1 MAQATPAATAQ
12 DAGAVRLV
20 LFGMPDAGK
29 SSLLGALAQAAQ
41 TPEHVLN
48 GRLVDEGH
56 GLVELQRRLY
66 EDRPRETLEEVAP
79 FPVRLEPFPPRG
91 DAAAPEPVEAVLFDC
106 DGRVANDL
114 LTRKGALEG
123 ARPRGELARAVLQ
136 ADTLVLVVDAS
147 SEPAILQRDFSQF
160 ALFLRLL
167 EQGRGQRAEVGGLP
181 VYLVLTKC
189 DLLAHKDDTAAG
201 WMDRI
206 EERKRQVDRGFQE
219 FLAKQAEREHMPF
232 GKIELHLW
240 ATAVK
245 RPALAD
251 APAKPREPYG
261 VAELFRQCL
270 ASGVAYRQHRRRA
283 ESHLKWTVGLV
294 GSVVGVMVLLAAF
307 FFVRQPDPEA
317 ARLAAEVA
325 ALKEQAD
332 RQAEKRLRGP
342 LEGPIKKLQEIQ
354 ASKYFPELPEDLQN
368 YVVVSL
374 DELKAYRNYA
384 ARVRQAGQDVSALH
398 LTKDPAKLKAEFGEV
413 PPLREQDLE
422 RVKAELQKLAPPPAY
437 QAAWAQTEAAR
448 NRREWLKQVSALDAA
463 VRETLTGYEDLWRSL
478 GKFEVLRKTKGVS
491 FEDVIAAAEKLA
503 GQARKLPQPGKDDRR
518 VLADGVTYAQVFRVP
533 RVREAYERWHDSPGK
548 KEVERLAGK
557 KGD

>member
-41 TPEHVLN
+41 TQEHLLN

-66 EDRPRETLEEVAP
+66 EDRPRGTLDEVAP

-114 LTRKGALEG
+114 MTRQGALEG
-123 ARPRGELARAVLQ
+123 ARPRGELARAILR

-189 DLLAHKDDTAAG
+189 DLLAHKDDTAAA
-201 WMDRI
+201 WIDRI

-251 APAKPREPYG
+251 VPAKPREPYG

-270 ASGVAYRQHRRRA
+270 ASGVAYRQHRQKA
-283 ESHLKWTVGLV
+283 ASHLKWTVGLV
-294 GSVVGVMVLLAAF
+294 GSVVGVMALLAAF
-307 FFVRQPDPEA
+307 FFVSQPNPEA
-317 ARLAAEVA
+317 SRLAAEVA

-332 RQAEKRLRGP
+332 RQGDKRLRGP
-342 LEGPIKKLQEIQ
+342 LEGPIKKLQEIR

-374 DELKAYRNYA
+374 DELEAYQKYA
-384 ARVRQAGQDVSALH
+384 ARVRETGEDVRALR
-398 LTKDPAKLKAEFGEV
+398 LTADPAKLKAEFGEM
-413 PPLREQDLE
+413 PLREQDLE
-422 RVKAELQKLAPPPAY
+422 RIKAELQKLAPPPAY

-448 NRREWLKQVSALDAA
+448 DRQEWLKQLRALDDA
-463 VRETLTGYEDLWRSL
+463 VRETLTGYENLWREL
-478 GKFEVLRKTKGVS
+478 GKFEALQRKDDVS
-491 FEDVIAAAEKLA
+491 FKQVKTAAEKLA
-503 GQARKLPQPGKDDRR
+503 EQARKLPRPGKDDRPI
-518 VLADGVTYAQVFRVP
+518 LAGGVTYAQVFRVP
-533 RVREAYERWHDSPGK
+533 RVREAYERWRDSPGK

-557 KGD
+557 TGD

>member
-12 DAGAVRLV
+12 DAAAVRIV

-41 TPEHVLN
+41 TQEHVLN

-66 EDRPRETLEEVAP
+66 EDRPRETLDEVAP

-91 DAAAPEPVEAVLFDC
+91 DAAAPEPVEAVLIDC

-114 LTRKGALEG
+114 LTRGALQG
-123 ARPRGELARAVLQ
+123 GRPRGDLARAVLQ

-147 SEPAILQRDFSQF
+147 SAPAILQRDFGQF

-189 DLLAHKDDTAAG
+189 DLLAAKTDTAAA

-251 APAKPREPYG
+251 APARPREPYG

-270 ASGVAYRQHRRRA
+270 ASGVAYRTHRRRA

-294 GSVVGVMVLLAAF
+294 GSVVGFMALLAAF
-307 FFVRQPDPEA
+307 FFVSQPNPEA

-332 RQAEKRLRGP
+332 RQGEKRLRGP
-342 LEGPIKKLQEIQ
+342 LEGPIKRLQEIQ
-354 ASKYFPELPEDLQN
+354 ASKHFPELPEDLQN

-374 DELKAYRNYA
+374 DELKSYRSYA
-384 ARVRQAGQDVSALH
+384 ARVRQAGEDFRALR
-398 LTKDPAKLKAEFGEV
+398 LTEDAAKLKAEFGEV

-422 RVKAELQKLAPPPAY
+422 RVKENLQKLAPPPAY
-437 QAAWAQTEAAR
+437 QAAWAATDSAR
-448 NRREWLKQVSALDAA
+448 DRQEWLKQVSALDAA
-463 VRETLTGYEDLWRSL
+463 VRETLSGYEELWRAL
-478 GKFEVLRKTKGVS
+478 GKFEALKKTKGVS
-491 FEDVIAAAEKLA
+491 FEDVIAAADKLA
-503 GQARKLPQPGKDDRR
+503 GQARKLPQPGRDDRR
-518 VLADGVTYAQVFRVP
+518 AVADGVTYAQVFRVP
-533 RVREAYERWHDSPGK
+533 RVREAYERWDRSEGK

-557 KGD
+557 KGG